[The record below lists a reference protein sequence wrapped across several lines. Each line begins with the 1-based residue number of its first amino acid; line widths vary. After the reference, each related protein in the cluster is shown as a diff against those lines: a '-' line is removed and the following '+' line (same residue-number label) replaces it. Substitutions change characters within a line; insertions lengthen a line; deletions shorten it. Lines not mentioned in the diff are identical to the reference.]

1 MFQKTRLQLTLLNS
15 IVFIVLIAILS
26 RTIYF
31 YTENQI
37 YRDVND
43 SLKQDYRGFSN
54 GGMPGGRPQ
63 GEFLLGPGPSVIV
76 WGPNDTIIEPR
87 LSVDNF
93 IKVNESEFYPKRF
106 DEIEEISVNGATYRA
121 LSTKVDTEYGEMT
134 VQFIRNVD
142 TEKEMLDLLLLIL
155 FVGGGIGSL
164 VAVGAGYLLAGR
176 ALIPVKK
183 SWDQQQQFVSDA
195 SHEIRTPL
203 AVIQS
208 RADLLFQSPNAT
220 IEEKAVDISIISKEV
235 RRLNKLVNGL
245 LTLTRTDSNQMEV
258 KKANFFLDDLL
269 LEIVEQYTD
278 IASFEEK
285 TITSYAPN
293 QVVFLGDK
301 ERIHQLLV
309 ILVDNAMKFTDE
321 GSVIS
326 ISCVKNS
333 SSIILSVEDNGKG
346 IPQEEIPK
354 IFNRFY
360 QIEQSRSVNEGSGL
374 GLSIAKWIVNTH
386 QGTIKVTSKPNTSTR
401 FEITFPRNQKINNG
415 FKKTYNRNRF

>member
-37 YRDVND
+37 YMDVND
-43 SLKQDYRGFSN
+43 SLEQDYRDFNN
-54 GGMPGGRPQ
+54 GGMRGGRPQ

-76 WGPNDTIIEPR
+76 WGPDETIIEPR

-106 DEIEEISVNGATYRA
+106 DEIEEISVNGQTHRA

-142 TEKEMLDLLLLIL
+142 TEKEMLDRLLLIL

-258 KKANFFLDDLL
+258 KKSNFFLDDLL
-269 LEIVEQYTD
+269 LDIVEQYTD
-278 IASFEEK
+278 IASFQEK
-285 TITSYAPN
+285 SIISHAPE
-293 QVVFLGDK
+293 QVVFHGDK

-309 ILVDNAMKFTDE
+309 ILVDNAMKFTEE
-321 GSVIS
+321 GGEIS
-326 ISCVKNS
+326 LSCIKNA
-333 SSIILSVEDNGKG
+333 SSIILTVEDNGKG
-346 IPQEEIPK
+346 IPQEDLPL

-360 QIEQSRSVNEGSGL
+360 QVEQSRSANEGSGL
-374 GLSIAKWIVNTH
+374 GLSIAQWIVNTH
-386 QGTIKVTSKPNTSTR
+386 QGNIKVTSEQNESTR
-401 FEITFPRNQKINNG
+401 FEITFPRNQRKN
-415 FKKTYNRNRF
+415 

>member
-37 YRDVND
+37 YKEVNESLEKRD
-43 SLKQDYRGFSN
+43 

-76 WGPNDTIIEPR
+76 WGPDDTIIEPR
-87 LSVDNF
+87 LREDSF
-93 IKVNESEFYPKRF
+93 IKVNESKFFPKRF
-106 DEIEEISVNGATYRA
+106 DKIEEISVNGYTYRA
-121 LSTKVDTEYGEMT
+121 LSTQGYTDYGEVT

-142 TEKEMLDLLLLIL
+142 TEKEMLNRLLLIL
-155 FVGGGIGSL
+155 IVGGGIGSL

-258 KKANFFLDDLL
+258 KKSNFFLDDLL
-269 LEIVEQYTD
+269 MDIVEQYTD
-278 IASFEEK
+278 IASFQEK

-293 QVVFLGDK
+293 QIVFLGDK

-321 GSVIS
+321 GGVIS

-360 QIEQSRSVNEGSGL
+360 QIEQSRSANEGSGL

-386 QGTIKVTSKPNTSTR
+386 QGTIKVTSEPNTSTR
-401 FEITFPRNQKINNG
+401 FEITFPRNQKN
-415 FKKTYNRNRF
+415 K

>member
-37 YRDVND
+37 YKDVND
-43 SLKQDYRGFSN
+43 SLKKDYRDFNN

-76 WGPNDTIIEPR
+76 WGPDDTIIEPR
-87 LSVDNF
+87 LSVDHF
-93 IKVNESEFYPKRF
+93 FKVNEQQFSPETF
-106 DEIEEISVNGATYRA
+106 DGIEEISVNGYTYRA
-121 LSTKVDTEYGEMT
+121 LSTKVDTEYGEMA

-142 TEKEMLDLLLLIL
+142 TEKEMLDRLLLIL

-258 KKANFFLDDLL
+258 KKSNFFLDDLL
-269 LEIVEQYTD
+269 IDIVEQYTD
-278 IASFEEK
+278 IASFQEK
-285 TITSYAPN
+285 SIISHAPE
-293 QVVFLGDK
+293 QVVFHGDK

-309 ILVDNAMKFTDE
+309 ILVDNAMKFTEE
-321 GSVIS
+321 GGEIS
-326 ISCVKNS
+326 LSCIKNA
-333 SSIILSVEDNGKG
+333 SSIILTVEDNGKG
-346 IPQEEIPK
+346 IPQEDLPL

-360 QIEQSRSVNEGSGL
+360 QVEQSRSANEGSGL

-386 QGTIKVTSKPNTSTR
+386 QGTIKVTSEQNERTR
-401 FEITFPRNQKINNG
+401 FEITFPKNQKKN
-415 FKKTYNRNRF
+415 

>member
-31 YTENQI
+31 YTEDQI
-37 YRDVND
+37 YKDVND
-43 SLKQDYRGFSN
+43 SLIKDYRDFNN

-76 WGPNDTIIEPR
+76 WGPDDTIIEPR
-87 LSVDNF
+87 LSVDHF
-93 IKVNESEFYPKRF
+93 FKVNEQKFFPETF
-106 DEIEEISVNGATYRA
+106 DDIEEISVNGYTYRA
-121 LSTKVDTEYGEMT
+121 LSTQVDTEYGEMA

-142 TEKEMLDLLLLIL
+142 TEKEMLDRLLLIL

-258 KKANFFLDDLL
+258 KKSNFFLDDLL
-269 LEIVEQYTD
+269 MDIVEQYTD
-278 IASFEEK
+278 IASFQEK
-285 TITSYAPN
+285 SIISHAPE
-293 QVVFLGDK
+293 QVVFHGDK

-309 ILVDNAMKFTDE
+309 ILVDNAMKFTEE
-321 GSVIS
+321 GGEIS
-326 ISCVKNS
+326 LSCIKNA
-333 SSIILSVEDNGKG
+333 SSIILTVEDNGIG
-346 IPQEEIPK
+346 IPQEELPL

-360 QIEQSRSVNEGSGL
+360 QVEQSRSANEGSGL

-386 QGTIKVTSKPNTSTR
+386 QGNIKVTSEQNERTR
-401 FEITFPRNQKINNG
+401 FEITFPRNQRKN
-415 FKKTYNRNRF
+415 

>member
-37 YRDVND
+37 YKDVND

-76 WGPNDTIIEPR
+76 WGPDDTIIEPR
-87 LSVDNF
+87 LSEDHF
-93 IKVNESEFYPKRF
+93 FKVNEQQFFPKRF
-106 DEIEEISVNGATYRA
+106 DEIEEISVNGYTYRA

-142 TEKEMLDLLLLIL
+142 TEKEMLDRLLLIL

-258 KKANFFLDDLL
+258 KKASFFLDDLL

-321 GSVIS
+321 GGVIS

-360 QIEQSRSVNEGSGL
+360 QIEQSRSANEGSGL

-386 QGTIKVTSKPNTSTR
+386 QGTIKVTSEPNTSTR
-401 FEITFPRNQKINNG
+401 FEITFPRNQKN
-415 FKKTYNRNRF
+415 K

>member
-37 YRDVND
+37 YKDVND
-43 SLKQDYRGFSN
+43 SLKQDYRDFNN
-54 GGMPGGRPQ
+54 GGMRGGRPQ

-76 WGPNDTIIEPR
+76 WGPDETIIEPR

-106 DEIEEISVNGATYRA
+106 DEIEEISVNGQTHRA

-142 TEKEMLDLLLLIL
+142 TEKDMLDRLLLIL

-258 KKANFFLDDLL
+258 KKSNFFLDDLL
-269 LEIVEQYTD
+269 LDIVEQYTD
-278 IASFEEK
+278 IASFQEK
-285 TITSYAPN
+285 SIISHAPE
-293 QVVFLGDK
+293 QVVFHGDR

-309 ILVDNAMKFTDE
+309 ILVDNAMKFTEE
-321 GSVIS
+321 GGEIS
-326 ISCVKNS
+326 LSCIKNA
-333 SSIILSVEDNGKG
+333 SSIILTVEDNGKG
-346 IPQEEIPK
+346 IPQEDLPL

-360 QIEQSRSVNEGSGL
+360 QVEQSRSANEGSGL
-374 GLSIAKWIVNTH
+374 GLSIAQWIVNTH
-386 QGTIKVTSKPNTSTR
+386 QGNIKVTSEQNERTR
-401 FEITFPRNQKINNG
+401 FEITFPRNQRKN
-415 FKKTYNRNRF
+415 

>member
-37 YRDVND
+37 YKDVND
-43 SLKQDYRGFSN
+43 SLKKDYRDFNN

-76 WGPNDTIIEPR
+76 WGPDDTIIEPR
-87 LSVDNF
+87 LSVDHF
-93 IKVNESEFYPKRF
+93 FKVNEQQFFPETF
-106 DEIEEISVNGATYRA
+106 DGIEEISVNGYTYRA
-121 LSTKVDTEYGEMT
+121 LSTKVDTKYGEMA

-142 TEKEMLDLLLLIL
+142 TEKEMLDRLLLIL

-258 KKANFFLDDLL
+258 KKSNFFLDDLL
-269 LEIVEQYTD
+269 IDIVEQYTD
-278 IASFEEK
+278 IASFQEK
-285 TITSYAPN
+285 SIISHAPE
-293 QVVFLGDK
+293 QVVFHGDK

-309 ILVDNAMKFTDE
+309 ILVDNAMKFTEE
-321 GSVIS
+321 GGEIS
-326 ISCVKNS
+326 LSCIKNA
-333 SSIILSVEDNGKG
+333 SSIILTVEDNGKG
-346 IPQEEIPK
+346 IPQEDLPL

-360 QIEQSRSVNEGSGL
+360 QVEQSRSANEGSGL

-386 QGTIKVTSKPNTSTR
+386 QGTIKVTSEQNERTR
-401 FEITFPRNQKINNG
+401 FEITFPKNQKKN
-415 FKKTYNRNRF
+415 

>member
-37 YRDVND
+37 YKDVND
-43 SLKQDYRGFSN
+43 SLKQDYRDFNN
-54 GGMPGGRPQ
+54 GGMRGGRPQ

-76 WGPNDTIIEPR
+76 WGPDETIIEPR

-106 DEIEEISVNGATYRA
+106 DEIEEISVNGQTHRA

-142 TEKEMLDLLLLIL
+142 TEKDMLDRLLLIL

-258 KKANFFLDDLL
+258 KKSNFFLDDLL
-269 LEIVEQYTD
+269 LDIVEQYTD
-278 IASFEEK
+278 IASFQEK
-285 TITSYAPN
+285 SIISHAPE
-293 QVVFLGDK
+293 QVVFHGDK

-309 ILVDNAMKFTDE
+309 ILVDNAMKFTEE
-321 GSVIS
+321 GGEIS
-326 ISCVKNS
+326 LSCIKNA
-333 SSIILSVEDNGKG
+333 SSIILTVEDNGKG
-346 IPQEEIPK
+346 IPQEDLPL

-360 QIEQSRSVNEGSGL
+360 QVEQSRSANEGSGL
-374 GLSIAKWIVNTH
+374 GLSIAQWIVNTH
-386 QGTIKVTSKPNTSTR
+386 QGNIKVTSEQNERTR
-401 FEITFPRNQKINNG
+401 FEITFPRNQRKN
-415 FKKTYNRNRF
+415 

>member
-37 YRDVND
+37 YMDVND
-43 SLKQDYRGFSN
+43 SLNKDYRDFNN

-76 WGPNDTIIEPR
+76 WGPDETIIEPR

-142 TEKEMLDLLLLIL
+142 TEKEMLDRLLLIL

-208 RADLLFQSPNAT
+208 RADLLFQSPSAT

-258 KKANFFLDDLL
+258 KKSNFFLDDLL
-269 LEIVEQYTD
+269 MDIVEQYTD
-278 IASFEEK
+278 IASFQEK
-285 TITSYAPN
+285 SIISHAPE
-293 QVVFLGDK
+293 QVVFHGDK

-309 ILVDNAMKFTDE
+309 ILVDNAMKFTEE
-321 GSVIS
+321 GGEIS
-326 ISCVKNS
+326 LSCIKNA
-333 SSIILSVEDNGKG
+333 SSIILTVEDNGKG
-346 IPQEEIPK
+346 IPQEDLPL

-360 QIEQSRSVNEGSGL
+360 QVEQSRSANEGSGL

-386 QGTIKVTSKPNTSTR
+386 QGNIKVTSEQNERTR
-401 FEITFPRNQKINNG
+401 FEITFPRNQR
-415 FKKTYNRNRF
+415 KT

>member
-1 MFQKTRLQLTLLNS
+1 MFQKTRLQLTILNS

-43 SLKQDYRGFSN
+43 SLQQDYRDFNN
-54 GGMPGGRPQ
+54 GGRPGGRPQ

-76 WGPNDTIIEPR
+76 WGPDDTIIEPR
-87 LSVDNF
+87 LSADNF
-93 IKVNESEFYPKRF
+93 YKVNELEFYPERF
-106 DEIEEISVNGATYRA
+106 EEIEEISVNGYTYRA
-121 LSTKVDTEYGEMT
+121 LSTKVDTEYGKMT

-142 TEKEMLDLLLLIL
+142 TEKEMLDRLLLIL

-245 LTLTRTDSNQMEV
+245 LTLTRTDSNQIEV
-258 KKANFFLDDLL
+258 KKSNFFLDDLL
-269 LEIVEQYTD
+269 MDIVEQYRD
-278 IASFEEK
+278 IASFQEK
-285 TITSYAPN
+285 SIISHAPE
-293 QVVFLGDK
+293 QVVFHGDK

-309 ILVDNAMKFTDE
+309 ILVDNAMKFTEE
-321 GSVIS
+321 GGEIS
-326 ISCVKNS
+326 LSCIKNA
-333 SSIILSVEDNGKG
+333 SSIILTVEDNGKG
-346 IPQEEIPK
+346 IPQEDLPL

-360 QIEQSRSVNEGSGL
+360 QVEQSRSANEGSGL

-386 QGTIKVTSKPNTSTR
+386 QGNIKVTSEQNERTR
-401 FEITFPRNQKINNG
+401 FEITFPRNQRKN
-415 FKKTYNRNRF
+415 

>member
-43 SLKQDYRGFSN
+43 SLKKDYRGFIN

-76 WGPNDTIIEPR
+76 WGPEDTIIEPR
-87 LSVDNF
+87 LSADDF
-93 IKVNESEFYPKRF
+93 FKVNESKFHPEKF
-106 DEIEEISVNGATYRA
+106 DEIEEIPANGYTYRA
-121 LSTKVDTEYGEMT
+121 LSTKVDTDYGELI

-142 TEKEMLDLLLLIL
+142 SEKDMLDRLLLIL

-176 ALIPVKK
+176 ALIPVKR

-245 LTLTRTDSNQMEV
+245 LTLTRTDSNQV
-258 KKANFFLDDLL
+258 QVNKANFFLDDLL
-269 LEIVEQYTD
+269 MDIVEQYTD
-278 IASFEEK
+278 IASFQEK
-285 TITSYAPN
+285 TIVSHAPE
-293 QVVFLGDK
+293 QVVFHGDK

-309 ILVDNAMKFTDE
+309 ILVDNAMKFTEE
-321 GSVIS
+321 GGEIS
-326 ISCVKNS
+326 LSCIKNAA
-333 SSIILSVEDNGKG
+333 SIILAVEDNGIG
-346 IPQEEIPK
+346 MPQEELPL

-360 QIEQSRSVNEGSGL
+360 QVEQSRSANEGSGL
-374 GLSIAKWIVNTH
+374 GLSIAKWIVQAH
-386 QGTIKVTSKPNTSTR
+386 QGNIKVTSEQNVRTR
-401 FEITFPRNQKINNG
+401 FEIIFPRNQK
-415 FKKTYNRNRF
+415 KM

>member
-37 YRDVND
+37 YKDVND

-76 WGPNDTIIEPR
+76 WGPDDTIIEPR
-87 LSVDNF
+87 LSEDHF
-93 IKVNESEFYPKRF
+93 FKVNEQQFSPKRF
-106 DEIEEISVNGATYRA
+106 DEIEEISVNGYTYRA

-142 TEKEMLDLLLLIL
+142 TEKEMLDRLLLIL

-258 KKANFFLDDLL
+258 KKASFFLDDLL

-321 GSVIS
+321 GGVIS

-360 QIEQSRSVNEGSGL
+360 QIEQSRSANEGSGL

-386 QGTIKVTSKPNTSTR
+386 QGTIKVTSEPNTSTR
-401 FEITFPRNQKINNG
+401 FEITFPRNQKN
-415 FKKTYNRNRF
+415 K

>member
-76 WGPNDTIIEPR
+76 WGPDDTIIEPR

-258 KKANFFLDDLL
+258 KKASFFLDDLL

-321 GSVIS
+321 GGVIS

-360 QIEQSRSVNEGSGL
+360 QIEQSRSTNEGSGL

-386 QGTIKVTSKPNTSTR
+386 QGTIKVTSEPNTSTR
-401 FEITFPRNQKINNG
+401 FEITFPRNQKN
-415 FKKTYNRNRF
+415 K

>member
-43 SLKQDYRGFSN
+43 SLKQDYRDFSN

-76 WGPNDTIIEPR
+76 WGPDDTIIEPR
-87 LSVDNF
+87 LSVNNF

-142 TEKEMLDLLLLIL
+142 TEKEMLNRLLLIL

-258 KKANFFLDDLL
+258 KKASFFLDDLL

-321 GSVIS
+321 GGVIS

-360 QIEQSRSVNEGSGL
+360 QIEQSRSANEGSGL

-386 QGTIKVTSKPNTSTR
+386 QGTIKVTSEPNTSTR
-401 FEITFPRNQKINNG
+401 FEITFPRNQKN
-415 FKKTYNRNRF
+415 K

>member
-31 YTENQI
+31 YTEDQI
-37 YRDVND
+37 YKDVND
-43 SLKQDYRGFSN
+43 SLIKDYRDFNN

-76 WGPNDTIIEPR
+76 WGPDETIIEPR
-87 LSVDNF
+87 LSVDHF
-93 IKVNESEFYPKRF
+93 FKVNEQQFFPETF
-106 DEIEEISVNGATYRA
+106 DEIEEISVNGYTYRA
-121 LSTKVDTEYGEMT
+121 LSTQVDTEYGEMT

-142 TEKEMLDLLLLIL
+142 TEKEMLDRLLLIL

-176 ALIPVKK
+176 ALIPIKK

-258 KKANFFLDDLL
+258 KKSNFFLDDLL
-269 LEIVEQYTD
+269 IDIVEQYTD
-278 IASFEEK
+278 IASFQEK
-285 TITSYAPN
+285 SIISHAPE
-293 QVVFLGDK
+293 QVVFHGDK

-309 ILVDNAMKFTDE
+309 ILVDNAMKFTEE
-321 GSVIS
+321 GGEITL
-326 ISCVKNS
+326 SCIKNA
-333 SSIILSVEDNGKG
+333 SSIILTVEDNGKG
-346 IPQEEIPK
+346 IPQEELPL

-360 QIEQSRSVNEGSGL
+360 QVEQSRSANEGSGL

-386 QGTIKVTSKPNTSTR
+386 QGNIKVTSEQNERTR
-401 FEITFPRNQKINNG
+401 FEITFPRNQRKN
-415 FKKTYNRNRF
+415 

>member
-37 YRDVND
+37 YKDVND
-43 SLKQDYRGFSN
+43 SLKKDYRDFNN

-76 WGPNDTIIEPR
+76 WGPDETIIEPR

-106 DEIEEISVNGATYRA
+106 DEIEEISVNGYTYRA
-121 LSTKVDTEYGEMT
+121 LSTQVDTEYGEMT

-142 TEKEMLDLLLLIL
+142 SEKEMLDRLLLIL

-208 RADLLFQSPNAT
+208 RADLLFQSPSAT

-258 KKANFFLDDLL
+258 KKSNFFLDDLL
-269 LEIVEQYTD
+269 MDIVEQYTD
-278 IASFEEK
+278 IASFQEK
-285 TITSYAPN
+285 SIISHAPE
-293 QVVFLGDK
+293 QVVFHGDK

-309 ILVDNAMKFTDE
+309 ILVDNAMKFTEE
-321 GSVIS
+321 GGEIS
-326 ISCVKNS
+326 LSCIKNA
-333 SSIILSVEDNGKG
+333 SSINLSVEDDGRG
-346 IPQEEIPK
+346 IPQEELPL

-360 QIEQSRSVNEGSGL
+360 QVEQSRSANEGSGL

-386 QGTIKVTSKPNTSTR
+386 QGTIKVTSEQNERTR
-401 FEITFPRNQKINNG
+401 FEITFPRNQKN
-415 FKKTYNRNRF
+415 K

>member
-1 MFQKTRLQLTLLNS
+1 MFQKTRLQLTILNS

-43 SLKQDYRGFSN
+43 SLQQDYRDFNN
-54 GGMPGGRPQ
+54 GGRPGGRPQ
-63 GEFLLGPGPSVIV
+63 GEFLLGPGPSVII
-76 WGPNDTIIEPR
+76 WGPDDTIIEPR
-87 LSVDNF
+87 LSADNF
-93 IKVNESEFYPKRF
+93 YKVNELEFYPERF
-106 DEIEEISVNGATYRA
+106 EEIEEISVNGYTYRA
-121 LSTKVDTEYGEMT
+121 LSTKVDTEYGKMT

-142 TEKEMLDLLLLIL
+142 TEKEMLDRLLLIL

-245 LTLTRTDSNQMEV
+245 LTLTRTDSNQIEV
-258 KKANFFLDDLL
+258 KKSNFFLDDLL
-269 LEIVEQYTD
+269 MDIVEQYRD
-278 IASFEEK
+278 IASFQEK
-285 TITSYAPN
+285 SIISHAPE
-293 QVVFLGDK
+293 QVVFHGDK

-309 ILVDNAMKFTDE
+309 ILVDNAMKFTEE
-321 GSVIS
+321 GGEIS
-326 ISCVKNS
+326 LSCIKNA
-333 SSIILSVEDNGKG
+333 SSIILTVEDNGKG
-346 IPQEEIPK
+346 IPQEDLPL

-360 QIEQSRSVNEGSGL
+360 QVEQSRSANEGSGL

-386 QGTIKVTSKPNTSTR
+386 QGNIKVTSEQNERTR
-401 FEITFPRNQKINNG
+401 FEITFPRNQKKN
-415 FKKTYNRNRF
+415 

>member
-1 MFQKTRLQLTLLNS
+1 MFQKTRLQLTILNS

-43 SLKQDYRGFSN
+43 SLQQDYRDFKN
-54 GGMPGGRPQ
+54 GGRPGGRPQ

-76 WGPNDTIIEPR
+76 WGPDDTIIEPR
-87 LSVDNF
+87 LSADNF
-93 IKVNESEFYPKRF
+93 YKVNELEFYPERF
-106 DEIEEISVNGATYRA
+106 EEIEEISVNGYTYRA
-121 LSTKVDTEYGEMT
+121 LSTKVDTEYGKMT

-142 TEKEMLDLLLLIL
+142 TEKEMLDRLLLIL

-245 LTLTRTDSNQMEV
+245 LTLTRTDSNQIEV
-258 KKANFFLDDLL
+258 KKSNFFLDDLL
-269 LEIVEQYTD
+269 MDIVEQYRD
-278 IASFEEK
+278 IASFQEK
-285 TITSYAPN
+285 SIISHAPE
-293 QVVFLGDK
+293 QVVFHGDK

-309 ILVDNAMKFTDE
+309 ILVDNAMKFTEE
-321 GSVIS
+321 GGEIS
-326 ISCVKNS
+326 LSCIKNA
-333 SSIILSVEDNGKG
+333 SSIILTVEDNGKG
-346 IPQEEIPK
+346 IPQEDLPL

-360 QIEQSRSVNEGSGL
+360 QVEQSRSANEGSGL

-386 QGTIKVTSKPNTSTR
+386 QGNIKVTSEQNERTR
-401 FEITFPRNQKINNG
+401 FEITFPRNQKKN
-415 FKKTYNRNRF
+415 

>member
-15 IVFIVLIAILS
+15 VVFIVLIAILS

-37 YRDVND
+37 YKDVND
-43 SLKQDYRGFSN
+43 SLKKDYRDFNN

-76 WGPNDTIIEPR
+76 WGPDETIIEPR
-87 LSVDNF
+87 LSEDHF
-93 IKVNESEFYPKRF
+93 FKVNEQQFFPEIF
-106 DEIEEISVNGATYRA
+106 DEIEEISVNGYTYRA
-121 LSTKVDTEYGEMT
+121 LSTKVDTEYGEMA

-142 TEKEMLDLLLLIL
+142 TEKEMLDRLLLIL

-285 TITSYAPN
+285 TITSYTPN

-321 GSVIS
+321 GGVIS

-360 QIEQSRSVNEGSGL
+360 QIEQSRSANEGSGL

-386 QGTIKVTSKPNTSTR
+386 QGTIKVTSEPNTSTR
-401 FEITFPRNQKINNG
+401 FEITFPRNQKN
-415 FKKTYNRNRF
+415 K

>member
-15 IVFIVLIAILS
+15 VVFIVLIAILS

-37 YRDVND
+37 YKDVND
-43 SLKQDYRGFSN
+43 SLKKDYRDFNN

-76 WGPNDTIIEPR
+76 WGPDETIIEPR
-87 LSVDNF
+87 LSEDHF
-93 IKVNESEFYPKRF
+93 FKVNEQQFFPEIF
-106 DEIEEISVNGATYRA
+106 DEIEEISVNGYTYRA
-121 LSTKVDTEYGEMT
+121 LSTKVDTEYGEMA

-142 TEKEMLDLLLLIL
+142 TEKEMLDRLLLIL

-321 GSVIS
+321 GGVIS

-360 QIEQSRSVNEGSGL
+360 QIEHSRSANEGSGL

-386 QGTIKVTSKPNTSTR
+386 QGTIKVTSEPNTSTR
-401 FEITFPRNQKINNG
+401 FEITFPRNQKN
-415 FKKTYNRNRF
+415 K

>member
-1 MFQKTRLQLTLLNS
+1 
-15 IVFIVLIAILS
+15 
-26 RTIYF
+26 
-31 YTENQI
+31 
-37 YRDVND
+37 
-43 SLKQDYRGFSN
+43 
-54 GGMPGGRPQ
+54 
-63 GEFLLGPGPSVIV
+63 
-76 WGPNDTIIEPR
+76 
-87 LSVDNF
+87 
-93 IKVNESEFYPKRF
+93 
-106 DEIEEISVNGATYRA
+106 
-121 LSTKVDTEYGEMT
+121 
-134 VQFIRNVD
+134 VD
-142 TEKEMLDLLLLIL
+142 TEKEMLDRLLLIL

-258 KKANFFLDDLL
+258 KKSNFFLDDLL
-269 LEIVEQYTD
+269 MDIVEQYTD
-278 IASFEEK
+278 IASFQEK
-285 TITSYAPN
+285 SIISHAPE
-293 QVVFLGDK
+293 QVVFHGDK

-309 ILVDNAMKFTDE
+309 ILVDNAMKFTEE
-321 GSVIS
+321 GGEIS
-326 ISCVKNS
+326 LSCIKNA
-333 SSIILSVEDNGKG
+333 SSIILTVEDNGIG
-346 IPQEEIPK
+346 IPQEELPL

-360 QIEQSRSVNEGSGL
+360 QVEQSRSANEGSGL

-386 QGTIKVTSKPNTSTR
+386 QGNIKVTSEQNERTR
-401 FEITFPRNQKINNG
+401 FEITFPRNQRKN
-415 FKKTYNRNRF
+415 

>member
-1 MFQKTRLQLTLLNS
+1 MFQKTRLQLTILNS

-43 SLKQDYRGFSN
+43 SLQQDYRDFNN
-54 GGMPGGRPQ
+54 GGRPGGRPQ
-63 GEFLLGPGPSVIV
+63 GEFLLGPGPSVII
-76 WGPNDTIIEPR
+76 WGPDDTIIEPR
-87 LSVDNF
+87 LSADNF
-93 IKVNESEFYPKRF
+93 YKVNELEFYPERF
-106 DEIEEISVNGATYRA
+106 EEIEEISVNGYTYRA
-121 LSTKVDTEYGEMT
+121 LSTKVDTEYGKMT

-142 TEKEMLDLLLLIL
+142 TEKEMLDRLLLIL

-245 LTLTRTDSNQMEV
+245 LTLTRTDSNQIEV
-258 KKANFFLDDLL
+258 KKSNFFLDDLL
-269 LEIVEQYTD
+269 MDIVEQYRD
-278 IASFEEK
+278 IASFQEK
-285 TITSYAPN
+285 SIISHAPE
-293 QVVFLGDK
+293 QVVFHGDK

-309 ILVDNAMKFTDE
+309 ILVDNAMKFTEE
-321 GSVIS
+321 GGEIS
-326 ISCVKNS
+326 LSCIKNA
-333 SSIILSVEDNGKG
+333 SSIILTVEDNGEG
-346 IPQEEIPK
+346 IPQEDLPL

-360 QIEQSRSVNEGSGL
+360 QVEQSRSANEGSGL
-374 GLSIAKWIVNTH
+374 GLSIAKWIVSTH
-386 QGTIKVTSKPNTSTR
+386 QGNIKVTSEQNERTR
-401 FEITFPRNQKINNG
+401 FEITFPRNQKKN
-415 FKKTYNRNRF
+415 

>member
-76 WGPNDTIIEPR
+76 WGPDDTIIEPR

-258 KKANFFLDDLL
+258 KKASFFLDDLL

-321 GSVIS
+321 GGVIS

-360 QIEQSRSVNEGSGL
+360 QIEQSRSANEGSGL

-386 QGTIKVTSKPNTSTR
+386 QGTIKVTSEPHTSTR
-401 FEITFPRNQKINNG
+401 FEITFPRNQKN
-415 FKKTYNRNRF
+415 K

>member
-43 SLKQDYRGFSN
+43 SLKQDYRDFSN

-76 WGPNDTIIEPR
+76 WGPDDTIIEPR
-87 LSVDNF
+87 LSVNNF

-142 TEKEMLDLLLLIL
+142 TEKEMLNRLLLIL

-258 KKANFFLDDLL
+258 KKASFFLDDLL

-285 TITSYAPN
+285 TITTYAPN

-321 GSVIS
+321 GGVIS

-360 QIEQSRSVNEGSGL
+360 QIEQSRSANEGSGL

-386 QGTIKVTSKPNTSTR
+386 QGTIKVTSEPNTSTR
-401 FEITFPRNQKINNG
+401 FEITFPRNQKN
-415 FKKTYNRNRF
+415 K

>member
-76 WGPNDTIIEPR
+76 WGPDDTIIEPR

-142 TEKEMLDLLLLIL
+142 TEKEMLDRLLLIL

-258 KKANFFLDDLL
+258 KKASFFLDDLL

-301 ERIHQLLV
+301 ERTHQLLV

-321 GSVIS
+321 GGVIS

-360 QIEQSRSVNEGSGL
+360 QIEQSRSANEGSGL
-374 GLSIAKWIVNTH
+374 GLSIAEWIVNTH
-386 QGTIKVTSKPNTSTR
+386 QGTIKVTSEPNTSTR
-401 FEITFPRNQKINNG
+401 FEITFPRNQKN
-415 FKKTYNRNRF
+415 K

>member
-37 YRDVND
+37 YKDVND
-43 SLKQDYRGFSN
+43 SLKQDYRDFNN
-54 GGMPGGRPQ
+54 GGRPGGRPQ

-76 WGPNDTIIEPR
+76 WGPDDTIIEPR

-93 IKVNESEFYPKRF
+93 FKVNEQQFFPKTF
-106 DEIEEISVNGATYRA
+106 DEIEEISVKGPTYRA

-142 TEKEMLDLLLLIL
+142 TEKDMLDRLLLIL

-258 KKANFFLDDLL
+258 KKSNFFLDDLL
-269 LEIVEQYTD
+269 LDIVEQYTD
-278 IASFEEK
+278 IASFQEK
-285 TITSYAPN
+285 SIISHAPE
-293 QVVFLGDK
+293 QVVFHGDK

-309 ILVDNAMKFTDE
+309 ILVDNAMKFTEE
-321 GSVIS
+321 GGEIS
-326 ISCVKNS
+326 LSCIKNA
-333 SSIILSVEDNGKG
+333 SSIILTVEDNGKG
-346 IPQEEIPK
+346 IPQEDLPL

-360 QIEQSRSVNEGSGL
+360 QVEQSRSANEGSGL
-374 GLSIAKWIVNTH
+374 GLSIAQWIVNTH
-386 QGTIKVTSKPNTSTR
+386 QGSIKVTSEQNERTR
-401 FEITFPRNQKINNG
+401 FEITFPRNQRKN
-415 FKKTYNRNRF
+415 

>member
-31 YTENQI
+31 YTEDQI
-37 YRDVND
+37 YKDVND
-43 SLKQDYRGFSN
+43 SLIKDYRSFNN

-76 WGPNDTIIEPR
+76 WGPDETIIEPR
-87 LSVDNF
+87 LSVDHF
-93 IKVNESEFYPKRF
+93 FKVNEQQFFPETF
-106 DEIEEISVNGATYRA
+106 DEIEEISVNGYTYRA
-121 LSTKVDTEYGEMT
+121 LSTQVDTEYGEMT

-142 TEKEMLDLLLLIL
+142 TEKEMLDRLLLIL

-176 ALIPVKK
+176 ALIPIKK

-258 KKANFFLDDLL
+258 KKSNFFLDDLL
-269 LEIVEQYTD
+269 IDIVEQYTD
-278 IASFEEK
+278 IASFQEK
-285 TITSYAPN
+285 SIISHAPE
-293 QVVFLGDK
+293 QVVFHGDK

-309 ILVDNAMKFTDE
+309 ILVDNAMKFTEE
-321 GSVIS
+321 GGEITL
-326 ISCVKNS
+326 SCIKNA
-333 SSIILSVEDNGKG
+333 SSIILTVEDNGKG
-346 IPQEEIPK
+346 IPQEELPL

-360 QIEQSRSVNEGSGL
+360 QVEQSRSANEGSGL

-386 QGTIKVTSKPNTSTR
+386 QGNIKVTSEQNERTR
-401 FEITFPRNQKINNG
+401 FEITFPRNQRKN
-415 FKKTYNRNRF
+415 

>member
-37 YRDVND
+37 YKDVND
-43 SLKQDYRGFSN
+43 SLKKDYRDFNN

-76 WGPNDTIIEPR
+76 WGPDETIIEPR

-106 DEIEEISVNGATYRA
+106 DEIEEISVNGYTYRA
-121 LSTKVDTEYGEMT
+121 LSTQVDTEYGEMT

-142 TEKEMLDLLLLIL
+142 SEKEMLDRLLLIL

-208 RADLLFQSPNAT
+208 RADLLFQSPSAT

-258 KKANFFLDDLL
+258 KKSNFFLDDLL
-269 LEIVEQYTD
+269 MDIVEQYTD
-278 IASFEEK
+278 IASFQEK
-285 TITSYAPN
+285 SIISHAPE
-293 QVVFLGDK
+293 QVVFHGDK

-309 ILVDNAMKFTDE
+309 ILVDNSMKFTEE
-321 GSVIS
+321 GGEIS
-326 ISCVKNS
+326 LSCIKNA
-333 SSIILSVEDNGKG
+333 SSINLSVEDNGKG
-346 IPQEEIPK
+346 IPQEELPL

-360 QIEQSRSVNEGSGL
+360 QVEQSRSANEGSGL

-386 QGTIKVTSKPNTSTR
+386 QGTIKVTSEQNERTR
-401 FEITFPRNQKINNG
+401 FEITFPRNQKN
-415 FKKTYNRNRF
+415 K

>member
-31 YTENQI
+31 YTEDQI
-37 YRDVND
+37 YKDVND
-43 SLKQDYRGFSN
+43 SLEQDYRDFNN

-76 WGPNDTIIEPR
+76 WGPDETIIEPR
-87 LSVDNF
+87 LSVDHF
-93 IKVNESEFYPKRF
+93 FKVNEQQFFPETF
-106 DEIEEISVNGATYRA
+106 DEIEEISVNGYTYRA
-121 LSTKVDTEYGEMT
+121 LSTQVDTEYGEMT

-142 TEKEMLDLLLLIL
+142 TEKEMLDRLLLIL

-176 ALIPVKK
+176 ALIPIKK

-258 KKANFFLDDLL
+258 KKSNFFLDDLL
-269 LEIVEQYTD
+269 IDIVEQYTD
-278 IASFEEK
+278 IASFQEK
-285 TITSYAPN
+285 SIISHAPE
-293 QVVFLGDK
+293 QVVFHGDK

-309 ILVDNAMKFTDE
+309 ILVDNAMKFTEE
-321 GSVIS
+321 GGEITL
-326 ISCVKNS
+326 SCIKNA
-333 SSIILSVEDNGKG
+333 SSIILTVEDNGKG
-346 IPQEEIPK
+346 IPQEELPL

-360 QIEQSRSVNEGSGL
+360 QVEQSRSANEGSGL

-386 QGTIKVTSKPNTSTR
+386 QGNIKVTSEQNERTR
-401 FEITFPRNQKINNG
+401 FEITFPRNQRKN
-415 FKKTYNRNRF
+415 

>member
-76 WGPNDTIIEPR
+76 WGPDDTIIEPR

-142 TEKEMLDLLLLIL
+142 TEKEMLDRLLLIL

-258 KKANFFLDDLL
+258 KKASFFLDDLL

-321 GSVIS
+321 GGVIS

-360 QIEQSRSVNEGSGL
+360 QIEQSRSANEGSGL
-374 GLSIAKWIVNTH
+374 GLSIAEWIVNTH
-386 QGTIKVTSKPNTSTR
+386 QGTIKVTSEPNTSTR
-401 FEITFPRNQKINNG
+401 FEITFPRNQKN
-415 FKKTYNRNRF
+415 K

>member
-1 MFQKTRLQLTLLNS
+1 MFQKTRLQLTILNS

-43 SLKQDYRGFSN
+43 SLQQDYRDFNN
-54 GGMPGGRPQ
+54 GGRPGGRPQ
-63 GEFLLGPGPSVIV
+63 GEFLLGPGPSVII
-76 WGPNDTIIEPR
+76 WGPDDTIIEPR
-87 LSVDNF
+87 LSADNF
-93 IKVNESEFYPKRF
+93 YKVNELEFYPERF
-106 DEIEEISVNGATYRA
+106 EEIEEISVNGYTYRA
-121 LSTKVDTEYGEMT
+121 LSTKVDTEYGKMT

-142 TEKEMLDLLLLIL
+142 TEKEMLDRLLLIL

-245 LTLTRTDSNQMEV
+245 LTLTRTDSNQIEV
-258 KKANFFLDDLL
+258 KKSNFFLDDLL
-269 LEIVEQYTD
+269 MDIVEQYRD
-278 IASFEEK
+278 IASFQEK
-285 TITSYAPN
+285 SIISHAPE
-293 QVVFLGDK
+293 QVVFHGDK

-309 ILVDNAMKFTDE
+309 ILVDNAMKFTEE
-321 GSVIS
+321 GGEIS
-326 ISCVKNS
+326 LSCIKNA
-333 SSIILSVEDNGKG
+333 SSIILTIEDNGEG
-346 IPQEEIPK
+346 IPQEDLPL

-360 QIEQSRSVNEGSGL
+360 QVEQSRSANEGSGL

-386 QGTIKVTSKPNTSTR
+386 QGNIKVTSEQNERTR
-401 FEITFPRNQKINNG
+401 FEITFPRNQKKN
-415 FKKTYNRNRF
+415 

>member
-37 YRDVND
+37 YKDVND
-43 SLKQDYRGFSN
+43 SLKQDYRDFNN
-54 GGMPGGRPQ
+54 GGMRGGRPQ

-76 WGPNDTIIEPR
+76 WGPDETIIEPR

-106 DEIEEISVNGATYRA
+106 DEIEEISVNGQTHRA

-142 TEKEMLDLLLLIL
+142 TEKEMLDRLLLIL

-235 RRLNKLVNGL
+235 RRLNKLVSGL

-258 KKANFFLDDLL
+258 KKSNFFLDDLL
-269 LEIVEQYTD
+269 LDIVEQYTD
-278 IASFEEK
+278 IASFQEK
-285 TITSYAPN
+285 SIISHAPE
-293 QVVFLGDK
+293 QVVFHGDK

-309 ILVDNAMKFTDE
+309 ILVDNAMKFTEE
-321 GSVIS
+321 GGEIS
-326 ISCVKNS
+326 LSCIKNA
-333 SSIILSVEDNGKG
+333 SSIILTVEDNGKG
-346 IPQEEIPK
+346 IPQEDLPL

-360 QIEQSRSVNEGSGL
+360 QVEQSRSANEGSGL
-374 GLSIAKWIVNTH
+374 GLSIAQWIVNTH
-386 QGTIKVTSKPNTSTR
+386 QGNIKVTSEQNERTR
-401 FEITFPRNQKINNG
+401 FEITFPRNQRKN
-415 FKKTYNRNRF
+415 

>member
-37 YRDVND
+37 YMDVND
-43 SLKQDYRGFSN
+43 SLKKDYRDFNN

-76 WGPNDTIIEPR
+76 WGPDDTIIEPR
-87 LSVDNF
+87 LSVDHF
-93 IKVNESEFYPKRF
+93 FKVNEQKFFPKTF
-106 DEIEEISVNGATYRA
+106 DEIEEISVNGYTYRA
-121 LSTKVDTEYGEMT
+121 LSTKVGTGYGEMA

-142 TEKEMLDLLLLIL
+142 TEKDMLDRLLLIL

-208 RADLLFQSPNAT
+208 RTDLLFQSPSAT

-258 KKANFFLDDLL
+258 KKSNFFLDDLL
-269 LEIVEQYTD
+269 MDIVEQYTD
-278 IASFEEK
+278 IASFQEK
-285 TITSYAPN
+285 SIISHAPE
-293 QVVFLGDK
+293 QVVFHGDK

-309 ILVDNAMKFTDE
+309 ILVDNAMKFTEE
-321 GSVIS
+321 GGEIS
-326 ISCVKNS
+326 LSCIKNA
-333 SSIILSVEDNGKG
+333 SSIILTVEDNGKG
-346 IPQEEIPK
+346 IPQEDLPL

-360 QIEQSRSVNEGSGL
+360 QVEQSRSANEGSGL

-386 QGTIKVTSKPNTSTR
+386 QGNIKVTSEQNERTR
-401 FEITFPRNQKINNG
+401 FEITFPRNQR
-415 FKKTYNRNRF
+415 KK